1 MEARGGGV
9 AQGVAKNT
17 HCSKIQSGHPALHR
31 QSIEKRQFG
40 NGESQRLC
48 QITPEKKLLCL
59 LETHEATTFQSKS
72 HSNLASNDSKV
83 SQPLVASIFISVED
97 F

>member
-17 HCSKIQSGHPALHR
+17 HCSKIQSGHPALQR

-40 NGESQRLC
+40 NGDSQRLC
-48 QITPEKKLLCL
+48 QITPEKNFFVYLKL
-59 LETHEATTFQSKS
+59 S
-72 HSNLASNDSKV
+72 
-83 SQPLVASIFISVED
+83 
-97 F
+97 